1 MKFFH
6 LSHTDLDGYSAQ
18 LISRKIYKNPIFYNA
33 NYGLEV
39 KIYLEDILTQIK
51 LQDKNEEI
59 FFLITDL
66 NLTPDES
73 RKLDHSIKQLIE
85 DGYNIK
91 LQLLDHHGT
100 GEKSAA
106 KYNWYYLDTSRS
118 ATKITY
124 DYFVENYPEFLDL
137 CEDGFVEFI
146 QSVNAVDIWLEN
158 DELFEFGKVMM
169 SMVSKSYEINNILFR
184 DENREYKFYL
194 LENSINYIKQSD
206 GHISLDEA
214 IYSLKKEYL
223 KLSDKNDTMDNL
235 SSLHLVKALEHKKDE
250 LTVYYQNHKGLLTYA
265 LGGISIPANTFLKVN
280 DDYDFFIDVSRR
292 GKASLRADNKL
303 DVAQLADKLA
313 GGGGHPNASGLAFKD
328 WKDTVLY
335 KDVKKYIEK
344 KFAEIE

>member
-85 DGYNIK
+85 GGYNIK

-100 GEKSAA
+100 GEKSAS
-106 KYNWYYLDTSRS
+106 KYDWYYLDTSRS

-184 DENREYKFYL
+184 DENREYKS
-194 LENSINYIKQSD
+194 N
-206 GHISLDEA
+206 
-214 IYSLKKEYL
+214 KKSRTRRLCSPYMGGARP
-223 KLSDKNDTMDNL
+223 N
-235 SSLHLVKALEHKKDE
+235 KKR
-250 LTVYYQNHKGLLTYA
+250 T
-265 LGGISIPANTFLKVN
+265 NTLPYRF
-280 DDYDFFIDVSRR
+280 
-292 GKASLRADNKL
+292 
-303 DVAQLADKLA
+303 
-313 GGGGHPNASGLAFKD
+313 
-328 WKDTVLY
+328 
-335 KDVKKYIEK
+335 
-344 KFAEIE
+344 